1 MVALLKIHGK
11 SLNDESNQALLAEV
25 EAILNIRPIALES
38 LLVIYSP
45 VPLCPMELLTMKP
58 MVLMP
63 PPGEF
68 QKEDIYCKKQWRCVQ
83 RLANEFWSRWKK
95 EVYATWQARY
105 RWNRTVRKFKVGDI
119 VLSREE
125 TSRKK

>member
-1 MVALLKIHGK
+1 MKSMV
-11 SLNDESNQALLAEV
+11 V
-25 EAILNIRPIALES
+25 
-38 LLVIYSP
+38 
-45 VPLCPMELLTMKP
+45 
-58 MVLMP
+58 MP

-68 QKEDIYCKKQWRCVQ
+68 QKEDIYCRKQWRCVQ